1 MGYEHIDFGN
11 WEPGSPLDEG
21 HLKSCATCRENL
33 ELARFLKSQIE
44 QVPRLDAPPFFAAR
58 VSNLV
63 KKTNPDSTSFWSLVE
78 LASKRLIPAF
88 TVLLLIVFLFTS
100 EKTPVRQSTDEELW
114 VALFTEPQ
122 VSEVMTLDDILLSLQ
137 EPLEEEIEGQH

>member
-1 MGYEHIDFGN
+1 MGHEHIDFGD
-11 WEPGSPLDEG
+11 WEAGSPLDEE
-21 HLKSCATCRENL
+21 HLRSCATCRDNL
-33 ELARFLKSQIE
+33 ELARFLKSQVE

-63 KKTNPDSTSFWSLVE
+63 KKMSPDSTSFWLLVE
-78 LASKRLIPAF
+78 LTSKRLIPAF
-88 TVLLLIVFLFTS
+88 TVLLLILFFFTS
-100 EKTPVRQSTDEELW
+100 ETQVKQPTDEELW
-114 VALFTEPQ
+114 AALFTEPQ

>member
-1 MGYEHIDFGN
+1 MGDEHIDFGD
-11 WEPGSPLDEG
+11 WEAGSPLDEK
-21 HLKSCATCRENL
+21 HLRSCATCRENL
-33 ELARFLKSQIE
+33 ELARFLKSQVE

-63 KKTNPDSTSFWSLVE
+63 KKTNPDSTSFWLLVE
-78 LASKRLIPAF
+78 LTSKRLIPAF
-88 TVLLLIVFLFTS
+88 TVLLLVLFFFTS
-100 EKTPVRQSTDEELW
+100 ETQVKQPTDEELW
-114 VALFTEPQ
+114 AALFTEPQ

>member
-1 MGYEHIDFGN
+1 MGHEHIDFGD
-11 WEPGSPLDEG
+11 WEAGSPLDEE
-21 HLKSCATCRENL
+21 HLRSCAACRDNL
-33 ELARFLKSQIE
+33 ELARFLKSQVE

-63 KKTNPDSTSFWSLVE
+63 KKTSPDSSSFWLLVE
-78 LASKRLIPAF
+78 LTSKRLIPAF
-88 TVLLLIVFLFTS
+88 TVLLLILFFFTS
-100 EKTPVRQSTDEELW
+100 ETQVKQPTDEELW
-114 VALFTEPQ
+114 AALFTEPQ

>member
-1 MGYEHIDFGN
+1 MGNEHIDFGD
-11 WEPGSPLDEG
+11 WEAGSPLDEE
-21 HLKSCATCRENL
+21 HLRSCAACRDNL
-33 ELARFLKSQIE
+33 ELARFLKSQVE

-63 KKTNPDSTSFWSLVE
+63 KKTSPDSTSFWLLVE
-78 LASKRLIPAF
+78 LTSKRLIPAF
-88 TVLLLIVFLFTS
+88 TVLLLILFFFTS
-100 EKTPVRQSTDEELW
+100 ETQVKQPTDEELW
-114 VALFTEPQ
+114 AALFTEPQ